1 MLKASSLIYTITI
14 VFLTGIVA
22 SSFLLYNQLSQKE
35 TDLYLLQY
43 RLNKNAHS
51 GIEYLLA
58 ASDYMEYNV
67 PKNIQITEG
76 NTDSVT
82 VCKKSWGI
90 FDIGISKSNFKNK
103 TKELTCLIGSR
114 LLSDEKNG
122 LYVADLDREISLC
135 GRTVLDGITYLP
147 DECVKRAYIEGENYI
162 GDKLIYGTQRK
173 SNRDLPDLNLKL
185 LEQNLDRIKGKMV
198 YTDSLLDFD
207 QREKDTLIH
216 SFQEKTIVFKQ
227 SGKIILN
234 SGFYSGNIIFI
245 SSSEILLDENCKLES
260 VLLFAPKITIHN
272 QDSCFF
278 QAFSSDTIIV
288 KEESVLLYPTVL
300 GIIKE
305 DKKSNNEPLL
315 QIEKD
320 VLFGGSLLV
329 YDMKPDHKNYPR
341 IEIHEKSK
349 IYGEV
354 YSNGKASLQ
363 GEILGSAM
371 VFKLYLKTNSSGYEN
386 HLLNSRIDG
395 NKIPPAFCGMQ
406 LKDKR
411 YGKTILQWL

>member
-43 RLNKNAHS
+43 RLNKNAYS

-58 ASDYMEYNV
+58 ASDYMEYDT
-67 PKNIQITEG
+67 PKNIVITDET
-76 NTDSVT
+76 TDSVEIS
-82 VCKKSWGI
+82 KKSWGI
-90 FDIGISKSNFKNK
+90 FEIGISKSHFKNK
-103 TKELTCLIGSR
+103 SVELTCLIGSK

-122 LYVADLDREISLC
+122 LYVADLDREISIC
-135 GRTVLDGITYLP
+135 GKTKLDGITYLP
-147 DECVKRAYIEGENYI
+147 NEGLKRAYIEGENYI
-162 GDKLIYGTQRK
+162 GDRLVYGIQRT
-173 SNRDLPDLNLKL
+173 SNRDLPDLNKNL
-185 LEQNLDRIKGKMV
+185 LEQNLDRIKGKTI
-198 YTDSLLDFD
+198 YTDSTLDFEAL
-207 QREKDTLIH
+207 EKDTLIH

-227 SGKIILN
+227 SGKIRL
-234 SGFYSGNIIFI
+234 STGFYSGNIIFM
-245 SSSEILLDENCKLES
+245 SSTEIFVNENCKLES
-260 VLLFAPKITIHN
+260 VLLFAPKITIEN
-272 QDSCFF
+272 KDSCFF
-278 QAFSSDTIIV
+278 QAFASDTLIV
-288 KEESVLLYPTVL
+288 REGTVLLYPSVL
-300 GIIKE
+300 GIINDVKNR
-305 DKKSNNEPLL
+305 KNEPLL
-315 QIEKD
+315 QIEKE
-320 VLFGGSLLV
+320 VLIGGSLLA
-329 YDMKPDHKNYPR
+329 YEMFTDHKNYPR
-341 IEIHEKSK
+341 IEIHEKAK

-371 VFKLYLKTNSSGYEN
+371 VFKLYLKTKSSGYEN
-386 HLLNSRIDG
+386 HLLNSVIDG